1 MTDGTQDSGT
11 KPARSSRAQFV
22 SIAVLIVLIL
32 AGFAWWRWGGGLGG
46 STGGGPAPNAAA
58 APPVTVGHPLQKEV
72 TEYDEY
78 TGQFAAI
85 DSVDIKARVSGYL
98 TEINFQDG
106 QTVKKG
112 DLLFVI
118 DPRPFQAAVDLAAAN
133 LERDQAQ
140 LVRAQL
146 DLKRYADLSQK
157 EFASQQTFEQARAT
171 AAGTAATVK
180 ADQAQLD
187 QAKLNLEFTHI
198 TAPVAGRASN
208 HQVSLGNLIVGGDL
222 GQASTLVTIVSL
234 DPIYFYF
241 DTAETQ
247 YLRYRRA
254 VIAGTLKSPR
264 QGPVP
269 VQVQLVDEHSW
280 SHEGAIDFV
289 DNQFNRGS
297 GTLRIR
303 ATFPNPETTMNAGQF
318 GRIRVPASEPHQAIL
333 IPDTSIVADQARKIV
348 LVVKEDGT
356 VEGRP
361 IQVGPTYQG
370 LRIVRG
376 GLSASDTIVLD
387 GVQRARPGGKVTPQ
401 AGSITPDPQA
411 QQ

>member
-11 KPARSSRAQFV
+11 KPARSSRARIV

-32 AGFAWWRWGGGLGG
+32 AGFAWWRWGGGFGG

-85 DSVDIKARVSGYL
+85 DSVDIRARVSGYL
-98 TEINFQDG
+98 TEIHFQDG

-118 DPRPFQAAVDLAAAN
+118 DPRPFQASLDLAQAN

-140 LVRAQL
+140 LVRANL
-146 DLKRYADLSQK
+146 DLKRYTDLSQK
-157 EFASQQTFEQARAT
+157 EFASQQQFEQARAT
-171 AAGTAATVK
+171 AGATAASVK

-198 TAPVAGRASN
+198 TAPVDGRASN
-208 HQVSLGNLIVGGDL
+208 HQVSLGNLIVGGDT

-234 DPIYFYF
+234 NPIYFYF

-264 QGPVP
+264 DGSVP

-280 SHEGAIDFV
+280 SHDGNIDFV
-289 DNQFNRGS
+289 DNQFNRS
-297 GTLRIR
+297 AGTLRIR
-303 ATFPNPETTMNAGQF
+303 AIFPNPDTTMNAGQF
-318 GRIRVPASEPHQAIL
+318 GRIRVPASEPHQAVL
-333 IPDTSIVADQARKIV
+333 IPDTSIIADQARKIV

-370 LRIVRG
+370 LRIIRG
-376 GLSASDTIVLD
+376 GLSASDTIILD
-387 GVQRARPGGKVTPQ
+387 GVVRARPGGKVTPQ
-401 AGSITPDPQA
+401 AGTITADSQA
-411 QQ
+411 Q